1 MSNKQPTQKQILL
14 QREMEVV
21 NLELQARYWRANF
34 ELKDF
39 YLKDKA
45 IEAEYKEVLPAEM
58 AEYAKKQENAIREL
72 SADEAAGLTPV
83 NEN

>member
-1 MSNKQPTQKQILL
+1 MSNKQPTQKQLLL

-21 NLELQARYWRANF
+21 NLELQARYWKANF

-39 YLKDKA
+39 YLKDKD
-45 IEAEYKEVLPAEM
+45 IEAKYKEVLAIEM
-58 AEYAKKQENAIREL
+58 AEFAKRQENAIREL
-72 SADEAAGLTPV
+72 SAEEAAGLTPV

>member
-45 IEAEYKEVLPAEM
+45 IEAEYKEVLAAEM

>member
-1 MSNKQPTQKQILL
+1 MSKKNLTTKQILL
-14 QREMEVV
+14 QREMEVQA
-21 NLELQARYWRANF
+21 LELQSRYWKANF

-45 IEAEYKEVLPAEM
+45 IETQYKEVL
-58 AEYAKKQENAIREL
+58 AKDMEEFAKNQENAIREL

>member
-1 MSNKQPTQKQILL
+1 MSNKTPTAKQLFL
-14 QREMEVV
+14 QRELEVQT
-21 NLELQARYWRANF
+21 LELQSRYWKANY

-45 IEAEYKEVLPAEM
+45 IEAEYREAL
-58 AEYAKKQENAIREL
+58 AKDMEEFSKSQENSIREL
-72 SADEAAGLTPV
+72 SEAEANGLTPV